1 MNEVQ
6 FLNEQ
11 CQKMFGE
18 PIRTSVDSVEIFNG
32 KHYVTISI
40 ILPTGEVFTATG
52 NNKKEAKII
61 AAKEAIEVINLDSL
75 L

>member
-18 PIRTSVDSVEIFNG
+18 PIRTSVDSVEVSNG
-32 KHYVTISI
+32 RHYVTASV

-52 NNKKEAKII
+52 NNKREAKIL
-61 AAKEAIEVINLDSL
+61 AAKEAIEVINL
-75 L
+75 